1 MTVLAGAV
9 AEKGYPVAAAV
20 DVDQLA
26 VHGDGVGTHEK
37 IIAAGDLTIEL
48 PLFLGSFGTFPVDD
62 LIRAMTDCLHQAT
75 FVQGHGAAPGDA
87 GAFGHQFQC
96 FCHSGCAVRAV
107 IALHLALFQPFD
119 DGGGC
124 VFIIKSVFGVIGV
137 PPLCVNVFGKIKM

>member
-1 MTVLAGAV
+1 MCIRDSIHTGQNDDVLGAV
-9 AEKGYPVAAAV
+9 AEKSHTVAAAV

-107 IALHLALFQPFD
+107 IAPVSYTHLDVYKRQD
-119 DGGGC
+119 H
-124 VFIIKSVFGVIGV
+124 
-137 PPLCVNVFGKIKM
+137 LCR